1 VVKLARVC
9 ACIALLFAALAPSLA
24 SARVRVE
31 VDRDPVVADESF
43 DVTFTSDTRD
53 AGDPDFAPLERD
65 FDILARSSQTS
76 LQIINGRP
84 ESGQSWVLSL
94 IAKRS
99 GRIQLPSITFGKE
112 HSEPLVLDVRPS
124 AGGGAD
130 SDVFLTVEA
139 SPQPAYVQAQI
150 LVTVRLYVGVQVGN
164 ATLSDLQA
172 TGAVIEKLG
181 DDRRRDEMRGGR
193 NYTVFERRY
202 AVFAER
208 SGTLTIA
215 PVEFAG
221 ALLGRGYFGRYK
233 RTASDPM
240 PLTVLP
246 SPPDVIPWIPA
257 SELTLTEQWPQDP
270 PVFHAGEPLTRTLTL
285 SAKGLTAAQL
295 PPLGGMTVEAFKQY
309 VDQPALEDQ
318 TADDGVTGV
327 RTEKI
332 AFLPTQPGHYTL
344 PAVEVTWWNTRSDTL
359 ETTRVPEREVEVL
372 PGAAAQTAP
381 APAAPGDARAHQG
394 APVAATPVAT
404 VAPATNQ
411 LLWITATIT
420 LAAAWLLTLSLW
432 WWSARHRRGEAPH
445 TAPQVDPPDIRAARR
460 QLQDACERNDA
471 IAAQRA
477 LLAWAQSRWP
487 HADAGAWHE
496 LRSAS
501 GPALAG
507 ELEVLEH
514 ALYGRQSAG
523 WTGATL
529 WRSFCAEAPA
539 PTSKRKSPRTLTPL
553 HP

>member
-1 VVKLARVC
+1 M
-9 ACIALLFAALAPSLA
+9 ALVPAFA

-43 DVTFTSDTRD
+43 DVTFTTDTRD
-53 AGDPDFAPLERD
+53 TGDPDFTPLERD

-99 GRIQLPSITFGKE
+99 GRIQLPAIAFGKE

-124 AGGGAD
+124 AGAGAD

-139 SPQPAYVQAQI
+139 TPQPAYVQAQI

-181 DDRRRDEMRGGR
+181 DDRRRDEMRAGR

-208 SGTLTIA
+208 SGTLTLA

-240 PLTVLP
+240 PLTILP
-246 SPPDVIPWIPA
+246 SPQDVIPWVPA
-257 SELTLTEQWPQDP
+257 TELTLTEQWPQDP
-270 PVFHAGEPLTRTLTL
+270 PVFHAGEPLTRTLIL

-295 PPLGGMTVEAFKQY
+295 PPLGGMTVDAFKQY
-309 VDQPALEDQ
+309 VDQPELDDQ

-327 RTEKI
+327 RKEKI
-332 AFLPTQPGHYTL
+332 AFLPTRPGHYTL
-344 PAVEVTWWNTRSDTL
+344 PAVEVTWWNTRSESL
-359 ETTRVPEREVEVL
+359 ETARVPEREVDVL
-372 PGAAAQTAP
+372 PGAASQPAPVVPPVPGDARANPGAP
-381 APAAPGDARAHQG
+381 APAAPVATIGSATH
-394 APVAATPVAT
+394 PLVWIAATA
-404 VAPATNQ
+404 
-411 LLWITATIT
+411 T
-420 LAAAWLLTLSLW
+420 LAVAWLLTMSLW
-432 WWSARHRRGEAPH
+432 WWSVHRRHRETTR
-445 TAPQVDPPDIRAARR
+445 VDETIHEPDVSAVRR
-460 QLQDACERNDA
+460 QLQVACDANDPD
-471 IAAQRA
+471 AARRA
-477 LLAWAQSRWP
+477 LLAWAHARWP
-487 HADAGAWHE
+487 HAAAGVWDE

-501 GPALAG
+501 GASLAR
-507 ELEVLEH
+507 ELETLDR
-514 ALYGRQSAG
+514 ALYGRDSAP
-523 WTGATL
+523 WSGAAL
-529 WRSFCAEAPA
+529 WRSFSAEAPA
-539 PTSKRKSPRTLTPL
+539 LTPRSRRHAPDTLAPL